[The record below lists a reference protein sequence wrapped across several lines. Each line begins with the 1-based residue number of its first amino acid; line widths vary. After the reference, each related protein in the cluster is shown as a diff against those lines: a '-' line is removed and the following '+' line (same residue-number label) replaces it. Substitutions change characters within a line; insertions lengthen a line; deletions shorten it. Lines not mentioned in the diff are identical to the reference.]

1 MRDNLSEIRQKQR
14 SEETE
19 PKPLFN
25 GVISSFFNCRPK
37 KQV

>member
-19 PKPLFN
+19 PKQNRNLCLM
-25 GVISSFFNCRPK
+25 G
-37 KQV
+37 